1 MPDLFMNK
9 ILKIKLPQKVEFIIN
24 KFYENGFEA
33 FAVGGCIRDCVL
45 GRTPK
50 DWDITTSAKPKDI
63 KTIFKKT
70 VDTGI
75 EHGTVTVLIE
85 NEAFE
90 VTTYRIDGKYEDSR
104 HPKSIYFTN
113 DLREDLRRRDFTIN
127 AMAYNNKSGFID
139 IFEGINDIE
148 NKIIRCVGSAY
159 ERFEEDALR
168 MLRAIRFS
176 AQLGFNIDED
186 TKNAILKKVQNLK
199 NISAERIRVE
209 LSKLIMSDNPI
220 KILIA
225 YDTNITNI
233 ILPEFDAMVKTKQT
247 NPYHIYTVAN
257 HSIHAVE
264 NIKKSNYSDKDF
276 EMLRWTMFLHD
287 VGKPSTRSI
296 DENGIDHFYG
306 HQELSA
312 KMAEKILRRLK
323 FDNYIIN
330 MATSLIRIHG
340 ETIPI
345 DKKAMRKKI
354 NKIGIDKMKF
364 LFD

>member
-225 YDTNITNI
+225 YDTNITNV
-233 ILPEFDAMVKTKQT
+233 ILPEFDEMVKTKQT

-257 HSIHAVE
+257 HSIYAVE
-264 NIKKSNYSDKDF
+264 NIKRSNYSDKDF

-287 VGKPSTRSI
+287 VGKPNTRSV

-345 DKKAMRKKI
+345 DKKTMRKKI